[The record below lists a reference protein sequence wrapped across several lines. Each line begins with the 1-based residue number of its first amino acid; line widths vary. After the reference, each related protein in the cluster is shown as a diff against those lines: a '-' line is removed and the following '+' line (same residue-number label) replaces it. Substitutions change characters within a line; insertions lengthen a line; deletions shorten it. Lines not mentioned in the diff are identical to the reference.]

1 MNVYW
6 DIDNA
11 RLMTDTVTR
20 RDLAGTVELGL
31 NDTVPVVIFPVQFDY
46 DTQSYTAASL
56 PDGFSI
62 YCALASS
69 DLSELY
75 VDEDS
80 FSPGSDDDYLGELDL
95 EDAGLV
101 GDMPSDGSALDAV
114 LEFTLVKTG
123 EKRSTAQA
131 AVRVIPTISSVPEA

>member
-31 NDTVPVVIFPVQFDY
+31 NDTVPVVIFPVGFDY
-46 DTQSYTAASL
+46 GAQVYSAASI

-69 DLSELY
+69 DLSKLY

-95 EDAGLV
+95 EDSGLAA
-101 GDMPSDGSALDAV
+101 DMPSSGSALDAV

-131 AVRVIPTISSVPEA
+131 AVRILPTISSIPEA